1 MPPLKEHG
9 RDPIGPALW
18 TYPSAAL
25 AIHYMIVTT
34 STNLSIERNRCQTR
48 PYSQSLGALWEGD
61 FDCIQ
66 IRFKYSKWEGAEFL
80 NQVS

>member
-34 STNLSIERNRCQTR
+34 Q
-48 PYSQSLGALWEGD
+48 EGEVNTSD
-61 FDCIQ
+61 LADPRIMAIMTSRLKKRANAENF
-66 IRFKYSKWEGAEFL
+66 RKWRRHL
-80 NQVS
+80 